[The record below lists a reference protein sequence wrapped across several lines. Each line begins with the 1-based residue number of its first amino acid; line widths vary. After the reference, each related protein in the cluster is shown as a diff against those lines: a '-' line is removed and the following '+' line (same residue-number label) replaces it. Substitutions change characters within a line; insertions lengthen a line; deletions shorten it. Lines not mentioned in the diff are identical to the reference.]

1 MRADD
6 DAHVRAMRSLRSW
19 RNPSGLGS
27 ERNRAFILIRS
38 STYVTSAL
46 SWRELDMSNAEN
58 LRKIFH
64 EVQTSGKFETYEFI
78 AILSNLIDI
87 ADRLERVEIACK
99 IEGS

>member
-1 MRADD
+1 
-6 DAHVRAMRSLRSW
+6 
-19 RNPSGLGS
+19 
-27 ERNRAFILIRS
+27 
-38 STYVTSAL
+38 
-46 SWRELDMSNAEN
+46 MSNAEN

-99 IEGS
+99 IEGSWGQQR